1 MNNFFNELNSLQKF
15 KKSNEQIKVIERKK
29 PISAESFFRK
39 LNKLP
44 FSIYGNV
51 SQENTNADI
60 KELLKEVIP
69 EKIQYDPFYGYW
81 LEDMSEVCK
90 LFCSFKGEDNI
101 SFWLGSKRGCT
112 RYHVDMVPYRL
123 LVTYDGQG
131 TEILPDE
138 AANRNAFINGKS
150 NEEIVKYN
158 SAHWFIDQW
167 DVAIFRGGEKGI
179 LHRTPDSASNES
191 SSVLMRLDGSSFFKE
206 IEEVNKVILS
216 N

>member
-1 MNNFFNELNSLQKF
+1 MNSFFKELSSLEKF
-15 KKSNEQIKVIERKK
+15 KKSNEQIKVLGRKK

-51 SQENTNADI
+51 SQENTNSDI

-90 LFCSFKGEDNI
+90 LFCSFQGEDSI

-138 AANRNAFINGKS
+138 AADRNAFINGKS
-150 NEEIVKYN
+150 NEEIVIDKF
-158 SAHWFIDQW
+158 AHRFIDKW
-167 DVAIFRGGEKGI
+167 DISIFRGGEKGI

-191 SSVLMRLDGSSFFKE
+191 SSVLMRLDRSSFFKE
-206 IEEVNKVILS
+206 IEEVNKNNSI
-216 N
+216 

>member
-1 MNNFFNELNSLQKF
+1 MNNFFNELNNLKEF
-15 KKSNEQIKVIERKK
+15 KKSSEQIKILERKK
-29 PISAESFFRK
+29 PITAESFFRK

-206 IEEVNKVILS
+206 IEEVNKNNSI
-216 N
+216 

>member
-51 SQENTNADI
+51 SQENTNSDI

>member
-1 MNNFFNELNSLQKF
+1 MNNFFNELNNLKEF
-15 KKSNEQIKVIERKK
+15 KKSSEQIKILERKK
-29 PISAESFFRK
+29 PITAESFFRK

-51 SQENTNADI
+51 SQENTNSDI

-90 LFCSFKGEDNI
+90 LFCSFQGEDSI

-191 SSVLMRLDGSSFFKE
+191 SSVLMRLDRSSFFKE
-206 IEEVNKVILS
+206 IEEVNKNNSI
-216 N
+216 

>member
-1 MNNFFNELNSLQKF
+1 MNNFFNELDNLEKF
-15 KKSNEQIKVIERKK
+15 KKSNEQIKIIERKK
-29 PISAESFFRK
+29 PIGGESFFQK

-51 SQENTNADI
+51 SQENTNGDI
-60 KELLKEVIP
+60 KKLLKEVIP

-81 LEDMSEVCK
+81 LEDMSEVCN
-90 LFCSFKGEDNI
+90 LFCSFQGEDNI

-112 RYHVDMVPYRL
+112 RYHIDMVPYRL

-138 AANRNAFINGKS
+138 AADRNAFINGKS
-150 NEEIVKYN
+150 NEEIVIDN
-158 SAHWFIDQW
+158 FAHRFIDQW

-206 IEEVNKVILS
+206 IEEVNKIILS

>member
-1 MNNFFNELNSLQKF
+1 MNNFFNELNNLKEF
-15 KKSNEQIKVIERKK
+15 KKSSEQIKILERKK
-29 PISAESFFRK
+29 PITAESFFRK

-51 SQENTNADI
+51 SQENTNSDI

-90 LFCSFKGEDNI
+90 LFCSFQGEDSI

>member
-1 MNNFFNELNSLQKF
+1 MNNFFNELNNLKEF
-15 KKSNEQIKVIERKK
+15 KKSSEQIKILERKK
-29 PISAESFFRK
+29 PITAESFFRK

-51 SQENTNADI
+51 SQENTNSDI